1 MVVSKNGKDWERVPG
16 VLPEEA
22 RIRTLGIQPSGGKF
36 IEPFAGQEAKFIEIR
51 LNPEESCL
59 KNVTDSRLYYFE

>member
-1 MVVSKNGKDWERVPG
+1 
-16 VLPEEA
+16 LPEEA